1 MLLITLV
8 FIWLRVLR
16 LARTPRQELSLLAK
30 EDRVLRDLL
39 AATASHDVTV
49 HNFMDAQYYIDITLG
64 TPPQVLRNVMIFAT
78 VKN

>member
-1 MLLITLV
+1 
-8 FIWLRVLR
+8 
-16 LARTPRQELSLLAK
+16 LLAK

-64 TPPQVLRNVMIFAT
+64 TPPQVLRDVMIFAT